1 MFKLNSD
8 CWTRAADVHGFDG
21 THRNFATLAECLSAC
36 VNDSACVAV
45 DWEPRNA
52 AGQTCWTLT
61 LTDVGPTT
69 EPGFITHYKL
79 DRACLS

>member
-8 CWTRAADVHGFDG
+8 CWTRAADVHGSGG

-45 DWEPRNA
+45 DWEPDNYY
-52 AGQTCWTLT
+52 GEKCWILTSTAVGSTL
-61 LTDVGPTT
+61 D
-69 EPGFITHYKL
+69 PGFITHYEL